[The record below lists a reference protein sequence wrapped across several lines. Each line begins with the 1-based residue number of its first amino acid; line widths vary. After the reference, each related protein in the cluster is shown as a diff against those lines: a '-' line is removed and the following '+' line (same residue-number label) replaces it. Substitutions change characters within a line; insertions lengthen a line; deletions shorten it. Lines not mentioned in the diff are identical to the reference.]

1 MSQRATN
8 DAGVFQKCGSDDER
22 QRQELRGSQ
31 SVWWDLERTVRAIE
45 WYIKI
50 KFVNLED
57 EFRIFSNRRARW
69 AIFRKLPYWGKLAA
83 NTAKSWFELRYDR
96 REWTRRKP
104 ISHEN

>member
-22 QRQELRGSQ
+22 QRQELRGSL

-57 EFRIFSNRRARW
+57 
-69 AIFRKLPYWGKLAA
+69 
-83 NTAKSWFELRYDR
+83 
-96 REWTRRKP
+96 
-104 ISHEN
+104 